1 MKVLH
6 LISGG
11 DTGGAKTHV
20 LSLAKELEK
29 HVDIKLICLM
39 EGDFFREGQRM
50 GLNIS
55 VIPQKGRYD
64 LGVVRQLC
72 NLIRQERFQILH
84 CHGARA
90 NFIAAIMRRSLHI
103 PSLTTMHSDY
113 KLDFQGSF
121 YKNLIYTNL
130 NAWAL
135 RSFDYFVAVS
145 DSFKEMLV
153 SRGFPAEKIFVIY
166 NGIDFNAKLKLGR
179 KEDILK
185 DFGLTI
191 PPEARIVGIMGRLH
205 PVKGLDL
212 FLQGARLVLEEE
224 PDIYFLIAGDGEE
237 KEKLIKLRNKL
248 MLGERVYFTGYT
260 NQPDQFI
267 SILDINTL
275 TSYSESFPLVLL
287 EGARLKKPTLS
298 ANVGGI
304 THLLKEGET
313 GLLFEAGNVEQFA
326 LKLLV
331 LLRDEK
337 LAACLGKKLYFYA
350 RENFSLERLGYNHRE
365 IYRQILKNAERGE
378 GN

>member
-20 LSLAKELEK
+20 LSLAQELEK
-29 HVDIKLICLM
+29 HVDLKLVCLM
-39 EGDFFREGQRM
+39 EEDFYREGRQM
-50 GLNIS
+50 GLDIS
-55 VIPQKGRYD
+55 VIPQKRRYD
-64 LGVVRQLC
+64 LGVVRQLR
-72 NLIRQERFQILH
+72 NLIRQEGFQILH

-90 NFIAAIMRRSLHI
+90 NFVAAIMRRSFRI

-145 DSFKEMLV
+145 DSFKEMLI
-153 SRGFPAEKIFVIY
+153 SRGFPAGKIFVIY
-166 NGIDFNAKLKLGR
+166 NGIDFNAELKLLK
-179 KEDILK
+179 KEDYLQK
-185 DFGLTI
+185 LGLAI
-191 PPEARIVGIMGRLH
+191 PSHSRIVGLMGRLH

-224 PDIYFLIAGDGEE
+224 PATHFLIAGDGEE
-237 KEKLIKLRNKL
+237 REKLLQLRDKLRLSKQ
-248 MLGERVYFTGYT
+248 VHFTGYLD
-260 NQPDQFI
+260 QPDQFI
-267 SILDINTL
+267 NILDINTL

-298 ANVGGI
+298 SAVGGI

-313 GLLFEAGNVEQFA
+313 GLLFEAGNEEQFA
-326 LKLLV
+326 AKLLR

-337 LAACLGKKLYFYA
+337 MAARLGEALYNHA
-350 RENFSLERLGYNHRE
+350 RENFSLERLGRNHWE
-365 IYRQILKNAERGE
+365 IYRQILADAGGRG
-378 GN
+378 NN

>member
-55 VIPQKGRYD
+55 VIPQKRRYD

-248 MLGERVYFTGYT
+248 MLGERVYFTGFT

-298 ANVGGI
+298 SNVGGI